1 MTRVFQK
8 LYRISGS
15 FVCVL
20 SLIFTA
26 FLFLSS
32 FLSTCYA
39 EDMTTQEVLTRWD
52 NPLVNLVGTA
62 FFLLALLF
70 IANRICK
77 KPTHRL
83 PVLLLL
89 VLFWCVFC
97 GVVLVI
103 FSKTVPA
110 ADAMSVYA
118 IAGSLANGDTSVI
131 HPVDSYL
138 SYYPQ
143 QIGLVAFHEPLIRL
157 WNLMPTDYPAYHF
170 IKCVYIL
177 LVCVIILCQYRTVHL
192 LWQDEKTDR
201 VYLLLVGTNLPLI
214 LYSSFVYGE
223 IPSFAAFCAG
233 CLLLFKLLREDTGR
247 RQQLLY
253 AAGSILFLTWSV
265 LLRKNSLILMIA
277 VLIVILLE
285 SLSSGRKKLL
295 LLALLCALGSL
306 SILPITQS
314 YYEHRADNKLSS
326 GVTALSY
333 FAMGMQEAS
342 RGNGWYNGFNFE
354 TYQTSGMDSALAND
368 ISRAAIRERL
378 DYFGEH
384 PGYAASFYLHKYLS
398 QWADG
403 TYASRQATLATF
415 GGRVKFFQEV
425 YEGSYSKFFIGYC
438 NLYQNVLYLG
448 AFVFCLSSFLDRRK
462 LPKDPD
468 APPGLYVM
476 LGLIGV
482 FGGFLFHMIWEAN
495 GRYIFIYGLLLLP
508 YAARGISNLR
518 PPAKRKETDH
528 ERL

>member
-1 MTRVFQK
+1 MTRIFQK
-8 LYRISGS
+8 IYHISDS
-15 FVCVL
+15 FVRVL
-20 SLIFTA
+20 SLAFTA
-26 FLFLSS
+26 LLFLSA

-39 EDMTTQEVLTRWD
+39 ENMTTQEVLTGWD
-52 NPLVNLVGTA
+52 NPLINLLGTA
-62 FFLLALLF
+62 LLLLALLF
-70 IANRICK
+70 VSDRICK
-77 KPTHRL
+77 KSGRRL
-83 PVLLLL
+83 PILLLL
-89 VLFWCVFC
+89 VLIWCVVC
-97 GVVLVI
+97 GFILVL

-118 IAGSLANGDTSVI
+118 AAESLANGDTSVI

-143 QIGLVAFHEPLIRL
+143 QIGLVAFYEPLIRL
-157 WNLMPTDYPAYHF
+157 WNLVPTDHPAYHF

-177 LVCVIILCQYRTVHL
+177 LVCVIILCQYQTVHL
-192 LWQDEKTDR
+192 LWQDERTDSI
-201 VYLLLVGTNLPLI
+201 YLLLAGTNLPLI

-223 IPSFAAFCAG
+223 IPSFAAFSAG
-233 CLLLFKLLREDTGR
+233 CLLLFRLLREDASRKRKLSYALGSLS
-247 RQQLLY
+247 LLT
-253 AAGSILFLTWSV
+253 LSV

-277 VLIVILLE
+277 VLIVVLLE
-285 SLSSGRKKLL
+285 ALSSGRKGLL
-295 LLALLCALGSL
+295 LLALLYTL
-306 SILPITQS
+306 SSVTILPITQA

-333 FAMGMQEAS
+333 FAMGMQESS

-354 TYQTSGMDSALAND
+354 TYQASGMDSVLAND
-368 ISRAAIRERL
+368 ISRTAIEERL
-378 DYFGEH
+378 TYFGDH

-398 QWADG
+398 QWVDG

-415 GGRVKFFQEV
+415 GGRVEFFQRV
-425 YEGSYSKFFIGYC
+425 YEGPYSKYFIGYC

-448 AFVFCLSSFLDRRK
+448 AFLFCLSSFLDRRK

-468 APPGLYVM
+468 TLPRLYVM

-508 YAARGISNLR
+508 YAARGASSRRLYE
-518 PPAKRKETDH
+518 KRKEMNH
-528 ERL
+528 EGQ